1 MEPSKVC
8 VIGGAGYVG
17 LVTGAGLAEIGHNVT
32 NVDVDQERIR
42 LLQSGVSPIY
52 EEGLQELV
60 ERGVKSG
67 RLGFS
72 DDLGIGIRENDIV
85 IIAVGTPSGNDGQ
98 ADLSQIIS
106 VAETLAVNLNS
117 FKVIVIKSTV
127 PVGTIEM
134 VQTVLNQRHQDGKD
148 FEVVSNP
155 EFLREG
161 KAVFDFFYP
170 DRIVIGTESVSACQT
185 LRSLYQP
192 LIDGSASFDAIE
204 RPKNAVIPIPT
215 VETDVASAQMIK
227 YASNAFLATRV
238 SFINEIAGLV
248 ERVGAD
254 VNEVVRGLGFDP
266 RIGDT
271 YMQAGIGF
279 GGPCLEKDLR
289 ALIRIS
295 ETNGYNPELLSA
307 VLQRNEKQV
316 EEVMAKLKRAIGG
329 IIYQKIVAIYG
340 LSFKAG
346 TNDVRNSGSLRILD
360 RLEESGAL
368 IRAHDPVAIAEARSL
383 RPDISYH
390 ENPYDAVAGAH
401 ALIILTEWPEF
412 AELDYGQILGKMKN
426 PSIIDGRNLLNGD
439 ELRKLGFT
447 YTGMG
452 RA

>member
-1 MEPSKVC
+1 
-8 VIGGAGYVG
+8 
-17 LVTGAGLAEIGHNVT
+17 
-32 NVDVDQERIR
+32 
-42 LLQSGVSPIY
+42 
-52 EEGLQELV
+52 
-60 ERGVKSG
+60 
-67 RLGFS
+67 
-72 DDLGIGIRENDIV
+72 
-85 IIAVGTPSGNDGQ
+85 
-98 ADLSQIIS
+98 
-106 VAETLAVNLNS
+106 
-117 FKVIVIKSTV
+117 
-127 PVGTIEM
+127 
-134 VQTVLNQRHQDGKD
+134 
-148 FEVVSNP
+148 
-155 EFLREG
+155 
-161 KAVFDFFYP
+161 
-170 DRIVIGTESVSACQT
+170 
-185 LRSLYQP
+185 LYQP

>member
-1 MEPSKVC
+1 MEALKVC

-17 LVTGAGLAEIGHNVT
+17 LVTGAGLAEIGHQVT
-32 NVDVDQERIR
+32 NVDVDGERIR
-42 LLQSGVSPIY
+42 LLQSGICPIY

-60 ERGVKSG
+60 ERGVKSD
-67 RLGFS
+67 RLRFS
-72 DDLGIGIRENDIV
+72 IDIV
-85 IIAVGTPSGNDGQ
+85 DGIKGNEVIIIAVGTPSRSDGQ
-98 ADLSQIIS
+98 ADLSQVIS
-106 VAETLAVNLNS
+106 VAETLAVNLDS
-117 FKVIVIKSTV
+117 FKMIVIKSTV
-127 PVGTIEM
+127 PVGAIEM
-134 VQTVLNQRHQDGKD
+134 VQTILSQRHQGGKD

-170 DRIVIGTESVSACQT
+170 DRIVIGAGSEHGRQT

-192 LIDGSASFDAIE
+192 LIDGSISFDAIK
-204 RPKNAVIPIPT
+204 RPKRATVPIPT

-227 YASNAFLATRV
+227 YSSNAFLATRI
-238 SFINEIAGLV
+238 SFINEIAGLA

-266 RIGDT
+266 RIGDA

-295 ETNGYNPELLSA
+295 ETTGYDPELLSA
-307 VLQRNEKQV
+307 VLQRNDKQV
-316 EEVMAKLKRAIGG
+316 EEVMAKVKRAIGG
-329 IIYQKIVAIYG
+329 MIYQKIVAIYG

-360 RLEESGAL
+360 RLEEGGAF
-368 IRAHDPVAIAEARSL
+368 IQAHDPVAIEEAKSL

-390 ENPYDAVAGAH
+390 KDPYDAVENAN
-401 ALIILTEWPEF
+401 ALIILTEWPQF
-412 AELDYGQILGKMKN
+412 TELDYRKILEKMAN
-426 PSIIDGRNLLNGD
+426 PAIIDGRNLLNGD
-439 ELRKLGFT
+439 ELRRLGFS
-447 YTGMG
+447 YIGMG